1 MIIRKTKTEVVLKR
15 YGGVI
20 DSKNVEARIGTIPL
34 GTSPHAIPDN
44 IVENLTPK
52 ELRELQTILA
62 ADQKLILI
70 GKCSQL
76 VADLNDVTSA
86 LDSGLLDPDAL
97 VDLHKAATRFAK
109 RCRTALPKS
118 AIGTSSKEPS

>member
-1 MIIRKTKTEVVLKR
+1 MIIRKSKTEVVLKR
-15 YGGVI
+15 YGGTN
-20 DSKNVEARIGTIPL
+20 DGKNVEARIGTIPL
-34 GTSPHAIPDN
+34 GTSPHAIPED

-52 ELRELQTILA
+52 ELRELQTTLA

-86 LDSGLLDPDAL
+86 LDSGLLQPEAL
-97 VDLHKAATRFAK
+97 VDLLKAAILFGK
-109 RCRTALPKS
+109 RSRRVIPKS
-118 AIGTSSKEPS
+118 AIDSSSMKSS